1 MKYDEFIIPS
11 LRLNML
17 RILAEAPAYTA
28 NESLLHRISC
38 DVYGFD
44 GSRDRIRTQL
54 AWLEE
59 QGLVTL
65 ARECPT
71 CVVATLT
78 ERGLE
83 ASQGR
88 TVVPGVDRPKPGM

>member
-28 NESLLHRISC
+28 NESLLHNITC
-38 DVYGFD
+38 KVYGFD

-59 QGLVTL
+59 QGLASV

-71 CVVATLT
+71 CMVATLT
-78 ERGLE
+78 ERGLD
-83 ASQGR
+83 AAQGR
-88 TVVPGVDRPKPGM
+88 AFVPGVDRPKPGM